1 MLARPLPWF
10 RAGGG
15 YLVPLFAAQSRHEE
29 PYPPM
34 SKINIPF
41 KMPFTRNVEKY
52 TPFPRRFQA
61 GNAVSGNCAGRL
73 ARRARPTRCG
83 AQSDCPLIRP
93 RQARPL
99 PLYASAVSSVRGTS
113 IIRKRVAAVPFVTPK
128 PVGDIWN
135 VHHACRTELRLVAGI
150 GPANHEGC
158 FCRTLRAFSNH
169 HSMTHAD

>member
-113 IIRKRVAAVPFVTPK
+113 IIRKRVAAVPFVTP
-128 PVGDIWN
+128 
-135 VHHACRTELRLVAGI
+135 RRAG
-150 GPANHEGC
+150 GGLCA
-158 FCRTLRAFSNH
+158 RWATLRPPAAGTSPAGRGESVRNRWRDIANRMACQFL
-169 HSMTHAD
+169 D